1 MFFYFFSLV
10 GVLSFESIVLWPV
23 WCSSFSASQGVALSA
38 GCLAIFLLS
47 VSACDWGVRFIGL
60 DKVILLFK
68 TLWLNAE
75 SSVSSIADLD
85 GVLNLLGLD
94 EILGIWSASWAS
106 HLVWLHAASCNVCVS
121 SVTDGNIVSISSFL
135 NVVLW
140 WGCSWGAGDSWSFSG
155 SSFTGWKLFM

>member
-94 EILGIWSASWAS
+94 EILGIWSASGAP
-106 HLVWLHAASCNVCVS
+106 HRLGFNTVVGVVS
-121 SVTDGNIVSISSFL
+121 VANRND
-135 NVVLW
+135 
-140 WGCSWGAGDSWSFSG
+140 
-155 SSFTGWKLFM
+155 FTGWVRSGQAWIWLLGERALSWLLVKLLAWVVW

>member
-68 TLWLNAE
+68 TFWLNTE

-85 GVLNLLGLD
+85 GVLNLLSLD

-106 HLVWLHAASCNVCVS
+106 HLVWLD
-121 SVTDGNIVSISSFL
+121 TSSFIISIADWDCNTSVWL
-135 NVVLW
+135 SSLDERALSWLLVKLLAWVVW
-140 WGCSWGAGDSWSFSG
+140 
-155 SSFTGWKLFM
+155 